1 MEKIMDNYSSN
12 LTFMELF
19 INPISNN
26 ISEKMI
32 KLGKL
37 FIKYDYPLYPPHWLD
52 DTPLI
57 IIKEGNDFN
66 EWYRSLDRII
76 TFFKDR
82 SRPLGAVTI
91 DKEVITPLD
100 LGSIKGY
107 SLANDL
113 TELRYQ
119 EREGLIKLWSP
130 TLYGYEILNS
140 IYSLYLQL
148 GEERYSFLNEVNP
161 DIQVRKGG
169 VYIKVN
175 NYEKID
181 IGFRDKEVVMERR
194 GKRKVSNPFCY
205 IHPSEYPT
213 SFIVWFSL
221 FTLGISSSKIS
232 QTFGIYIDNVLKG
245 IWADDYSY
253 GEKPKEDS
261 VKHAINSNIVKSM
274 ELRYGSNVGL
284 DLVYPG
290 MSLKIGSNVSPLG
303 DVSSIKLIQHL
314 IDKGIPCAPHK
325 YAKYDEYVIRGVGA
339 ESMGIGLRVN
349 SEGGKDLLSISVDA
363 KSKEGA
369 KMFNRPTGNWKSTTA
384 EGTSKMPLVSSHL
397 VMRTT
402 EGDKKLYG
410 IRMKDVAITNSR
422 LGNGSGVGSIHPN
435 KPISYRLNKVVKG
448 EIPSYLIPPSQAD
461 ILRKSGGYGDS
472 ILHRLIPHILNK
484 ISPLVGKSFKP
495 NETILDI
502 WSKYPQYHSHIIKAP
517 DVNIEFTLDD
527 VSEDNIEVI
536 QYSEH
541 KSSLN
546 ISLPLSAE
554 VEDLEVKVRVPG
566 GKFTTLPEMITFEDN
581 RDWSL
586 FLPYEALK
594 GRLLLLFVFS
604 NHVYE
609 EYGIESFYL
618 PNEGILTFGKSIRLM
633 GQDVES
639 IDLTSNDNVFEEWVK
654 ENTSMVWVEREVS
667 KHILHYLYED
677 NRDMVQLLGE
687 SKPDADIKVISEIS
701 NGYKVAEYIQCLM
714 GEIHINIEIVS
725 PREYLNEQ
733 GISLEQLAILE
744 TISPRLANYINE
756 ISLPIHQGVKSFIEF
771 SQGKYIQNKNV
782 PLYTSLELSDYLKE
796 YLRVESIRKEGNLI
810 RKCDKL
816 FPFGLV
822 MTYNESSIFIHFG
835 LIGQYGEISEG
846 GSLVKGLASSIC
858 HLIRSLLKD
867 EVNEKEIKIIS
878 DLIKV
883 ESVQWI
889 QRMKGSTSGS
899 SKVIKR
905 LGKSINTTCLGLKV
919 KTSQLP
925 EVEHEDNLP
934 IYIFH
939 PDCES
944 IKRLRLRDGDFI
956 TVGRN
961 PMGSLAFGIAHIS
974 SLRGHIGH
982 VKCSPIIWDKSVAGD
997 SDGDV
1002 AIIINLSTL
1011 PLDIKK
1017 EELLIWNESL
1027 IMMGNSSYL
1036 NDDTF
1041 KGYVSPKAKWTSKV
1055 LSPIPFSSY
1064 KPNNPDPITTIIP
1077 SYHYEGMTDKV
1088 ANHYNY
1094 NVGNGYGI
1102 YSLLAFWCANQ
1113 AAILRSNYEYDENDI
1128 DQMKI
1133 MMSILN
1139 SNKVF
1144 TNLQKSL
1151 TLSCRILYEEKG
1163 LGGYSKERSH
1173 VFSLLTALN
1182 LDNVSVSNANKNN
1195 RVLKVYVDNEPFY
1208 MPYRNIEMYLDN
1220 TFEVIDGKK
1229 ELSKLL
1235 FGRDNEIEVINLI
1248 LEANSLRLTF
1258 SRLERGTVKYLS
1270 NPINQW
1276 PNTQQRAAIYGAL
1289 RRLGQGSYKE
1299 GVNGISLFQITQDL
1313 MINQR
1318 EVFDNFVKSP
1328 TLRYYLTE
1336 NSPYLYLLHTQF
1348 HTQLR

>member
-1 MEKIMDNYSSN
+1 MDTN

-19 INPISNN
+19 LNPISNS
-26 ISEKMI
+26 ISEKML

-37 FIKYDYPLYPPHWLD
+37 FIKYNYPLYPVRWLD

-66 EWYRSLDRII
+66 EWYHSIDKFI
-76 TFFKDR
+76 TFFKKR
-82 SRPLGAVTI
+82 GKLIGAVTI
-91 DKEVITPLD
+91 DDKETINPLD

-113 TELRYQ
+113 SQLKYQ
-119 EREGLIKLWSP
+119 EREGLISIWSP
-130 TLYGYEILNS
+130 TIYGYEIVNN
-140 IYSLYLQL
+140 IYSLYHHL
-148 GEERYSFLNEVNP
+148 GEERYTFLNEINP
-161 DIQVRKGG
+161 DIQVKREG

-175 NYEKID
+175 KYEKID
-181 IGFRDKEVVMERR
+181 ISFRDKEVVMERR

-213 SFIVWFSL
+213 SFIVWLSL
-221 FTLGISSSKIS
+221 FILGISSSKIS
-232 QTFGIYIDNVLKG
+232 QSFGIYIDTVLKN
-245 IWADDYSY
+245 IWMDDYSY
-253 GEKPKEDS
+253 GVKPKEDS
-261 VKHAINSNIVKSM
+261 VKHAINSNIIKSM

-290 MSLKIGSNVSPLG
+290 VNLKIGSNVSPLG
-303 DVSSIKLIQHL
+303 DVSSIKLIQYL
-314 IDKGIPCAPHK
+314 IDKGIPCTPHK

-339 ESMGIGLRVN
+339 ESMGIGLRIN
-349 SEGGKDLLSISVDA
+349 SEGGKDVLSFNLDI

-369 KMFNRPTGNWKSTTA
+369 KLFNRPTGNWKSTTA

-397 VMRTT
+397 IMRTS
-402 EGDKKLYG
+402 EGDKRLYG

-435 KPISYRLNKVVKG
+435 KPISYRLNKVVEG

-461 ILRKSGGYGDS
+461 ILRRSGGYGDS
-472 ILHRLIPHILNK
+472 ILHRLIPPILNK
-484 ISPLVGKSFKP
+484 LSPLVGKSFKP

-502 WSKYPQYHSHIIKAP
+502 WTNYPQYHSDVIRAP
-517 DVNIEFTLDD
+517 DVNISFTLDS
-527 VSEDNIEVI
+527 VGEENFEVI

-566 GKFTTLPEMITFEDN
+566 GKFTTLPEVITFEDN

-604 NHVYE
+604 NHIYE
-609 EYGIESFYL
+609 EYGVESFYL
-618 PNEGILTFGKSIRLM
+618 PNEGILTFGKTINLL
-633 GQDVES
+633 GKNVES

-654 ENTSMVWVEREVS
+654 ENTSMVWIEREVS
-667 KHILHYLYED
+667 SHILHYLYED
-677 NRDMVQLLGE
+677 NEDMVQLLGE
-687 SKPDADIKVISEIS
+687 SKPNADIKVISKIP

-733 GISLEQLAILE
+733 GVSLEQLAILE
-744 TISPRLANYINE
+744 TISPRLAKYIND

-771 SQGKYIQNKNV
+771 SQGKYIQNKNI
-782 PLYTSLELSDYLKE
+782 PLFTYQELSEYLKE
-796 YLRVESIRKEGNLI
+796 YLKVESIKREGNLI
-810 RKCDKL
+810 RKCGKL
-816 FPFGLV
+816 FPFGVV
-822 MTYNESSIFIHFG
+822 MSYPNESNIFIHFG

-846 GSLVKGLASSIC
+846 GSLIKGLASSIC
-858 HLIRSLLKD
+858 HLIRSLLK
-867 EVNEKEIKIIS
+867 EEINEKEVKIVS

-889 QRMKGSTSGS
+889 QRMKGSVNGS

-925 EVEHEDNLP
+925 EVEHRDNLP

-939 PDCES
+939 PECES
-944 IKRLRLRDGDFI
+944 IKRLRLKDGDFI

-961 PMGSLAFGIAHIS
+961 PMGSLAFGIAHICPLS
-974 SLRGHIGH
+974 GHIGH

-997 SDGDV
+997 GDGDV
-1002 AIIINLSTL
+1002 AIIINLSAL
-1011 PLDIKK
+1011 PLNIKQQ
-1017 EELLIWNESL
+1017 ELLLWNDSL
-1027 IMMGNSSYL
+1027 LMMGNSTYL
-1036 NDDTF
+1036 NDDTY

-1055 LSPIPFSSY
+1055 LSPIPYGVY
-1064 KPNNPDPITTIIP
+1064 KPNTPDPLTTIIP
-1077 SYHYEGMTDKV
+1077 SYHYERMSDKV

-1102 YSLLAFWCANQ
+1102 YSLLALWCANQ
-1113 AAILRSNYEYDENDI
+1113 AAIIRSNYEYDENDI
-1128 DQMKI
+1128 DQVKI
-1133 MMSILN
+1133 MMNLLN
-1139 SNKVF
+1139 NNKVF
-1144 TNLQKSL
+1144 TNLQKGL
-1151 TLSCRILYEEKG
+1151 TLSCRIIYEEKG
-1163 LGGYSKERSH
+1163 LGGYSKDRSH
-1173 VFSLLTALN
+1173 VFTLLNALN
-1182 LDNVSVSNANKNN
+1182 LDINLGN
-1195 RVLKVYVDNEPFY
+1195 RVLKVYIDNEPFY
-1208 MPYRNIEMYLDN
+1208 MPYKDIEMYQDN
-1220 TFEVIDGKK
+1220 TFEIIDGKK

-1258 SRLERGTVKYLS
+1258 SRLERGTTKYIS
-1270 NPINQW
+1270 NISHQW

-1299 GVNGISLFQITQDL
+1299 GINGISLFQITQDL
-1313 MINQR
+1313 MINHK

-1328 TLRYYLTE
+1328 ILRYYLVE
-1336 NSPYLYLLHTQF
+1336 NAPYLYLLHT
-1348 HTQLR
+1348 HYGTQLR